1 MKIEFYWTNLI
12 GLARTLL
19 AIGTLLTIIFNPI
32 DMLINTA
39 IIDSLGSWQNFN
51 IFFLFADNFIIAKII
66 SILILVSVITGYF
79 PQVTGILHWYI
90 TYSFFSAS
98 SLIDGGD
105 HVSSILTFLIIPIT
119 LTDRRLNHWKKY
131 NYDYNSVRSLIAKI
145 FLTLIKIQVC
155 AIYFHAFVGKIPI
168 DEWLNGTATYYWL
181 THEYFGINEIIR
193 PVYKF
198 FLSNAFVVSLITWG
212 TLVFEFFLSSAIFI
226 DNKKTKIYLF
236 LFGLLFHFTIL
247 ITHGLVSFF
256 FAMSAALVLYLLPNE
271 LNLVNLKNIFKNVKR
286 SNFNFSV

>member
-32 DMLINTA
+32 DILINTA

-51 IFFLFADNFIIAKII
+51 IFFLFDDNLIIAKII
-66 SILILVSVITGYF
+66 SILVLVSVITGYF
-79 PQVTGILHWYI
+79 QQVTGILHWYI

-119 LTDRRLNHWKKY
+119 LTDRRLNHWKEN
-131 NYDYNSVRSLIAKI
+131 NYEYNSVRSLIAKI

-168 DEWLNGTATYYWL
+168 DEWHNGIATYYWL
-181 THEYFGINEIIR
+181 THEYFGINKIIR
-193 PVYKF
+193 PIYKF

-212 TLVFEFFLSSAIFI
+212 TLVFEFLLSSAIFI
-226 DNKKTKIYLF
+226 NNKKTKIYLL

-271 LNLVNLKNIFKNVKR
+271 LNLINLKNIFKNVKR
-286 SNFNFSV
+286 NNFNFSI